1 MNHIRIQRLEM
12 VLVAMSSRRPL
23 VAAHGIIDERPVI
36 LLRIWDED
44 GAHGWGECV
53 AFPTPGYLDETVD
66 SAWRTLQGS
75 IMPAVHNRRF
85 ESPDDLADY
94 LAGAALRAPIATAT
108 LEMAAWDV
116 VARRQGRSLANLL
129 GGTRSNVATGKTI
142 GLGNPPGELA
152 VRVDEARQ
160 AGYQRIKIKVE
171 PKTALS
177 AAVAATRAAGEVPVV
192 ADANASFSAEDI
204 SPLRA
209 LDAAGLAW
217 IEQPFPPASLDGLA
231 RLQAS
236 LATPIALDESA
247 SSVEAIRRIIE
258 LHGALALSVKPG
270 RLGGH
275 SAALAAYKLARDSGL
290 SLWIGGM
297 LETGVGRAHNL
308 ALASLPGFDLPGDM
322 GPSAEYWE
330 RDVITQPLEMVAG
343 HIGVPTGPGIGV
355 DVDTEYLMR
364 ATLRRH
370 VVS

>member
-12 VLVAMSSRRPL
+12 VQVAMRLREPL
-23 VAAHGIIDERPVI
+23 VAAHGTIDERPVI
-36 LLRIWDED
+36 LMRIWDGD
-44 GAHGWGECV
+44 GTYGWGECV

-66 SAWRTLQGS
+66 SAWRALQGS

-85 ESPDDLADY
+85 ESPDHLADY
-94 LAGAALRAPIATAT
+94 LAGAAPRAPVAAAA
-108 LEMAAWDV
+108 LEMASWDV
-116 VARRQGRSLANLL
+116 VARRQGRSLSNLI
-129 GGTRSNVATGKTI
+129 GGSRSNIATGKTI
-142 GLGNPPGELA
+142 GLGHHTAELA
-152 VRVDEARQ
+152 VRVDEARR

-177 AAVAATRAAGEVPVV
+177 AATEAIRAAGDVPVV

-204 SPLRA
+204 GPLRE

-217 IEQPFPPASLDGLA
+217 IEQPFPPASLSALA
-231 RLQAS
+231 KLQTS
-236 LATPIALDESA
+236 LTTPVALDESA
-247 SSVEAIRRIIE
+247 SSVEAIGRIIE
-258 LHGALALSVKPG
+258 MHGALALSIKPG
-270 RLGGH
+270 RIGGH
-275 SAALAAYKLARDSGL
+275 SAARAVYKLARDSGL

-343 HIGVPTGPGIGV
+343 HIGVPIGPGIGV
-355 DVDTEYLMR
+355 EVDSEYLMR